1 MDRRTFAGVLAGT
14 TAMTMLGC
22 AGRTKESAAE
32 SKGAGTAAAAQGGR
46 LALYRS
52 VGEELA
58 QFDVD
63 VAGATLAQR
72 GAVLLPAN
80 VQYVWQHPS
89 RQYLYVTSSDS
100 GPGASGV
107 IGANHHI
114 SAFRIEASGTLQ
126 PHGKPQPLSSRP
138 IHNSVDAT
146 GSYSLVAHNNP
157 SGVTVHRIN
166 RDGTLGEQVKQPA
179 NLDAGIFGHQ
189 VLTTPSNRMA
199 IFVARGNDAARG
211 KPEDPG
217 ALKLFN
223 FKDGALTNLASV
235 APGKG
240 YGFGP
245 RHLDFHPTQP
255 WVYVSV
261 ERQNKLQMYR
271 MQADG
276 LAREPAF
283 TRDLLVEPHNER
295 PRQLGGPIHVHPN
308 GRFVYLTNRADNAV
322 PYEGQRVFGGGEN
335 NIVVFSINQATG
347 EPTLIQHIDTRGIH
361 VRTFALDPSG
371 RMLVAASIMA
381 LPVRE
386 GAGVRTV
393 PAGLSVFRVGADGR
407 LDFARKY
414 DVDTGKKTQF
424 WSGIFPVKG

>member
-1 MDRRTFAGVLAGT
+1 MDRRTFTGMLAGT

-22 AGRTKESAAE
+22 AGTTKGSAP
-32 SKGAGTAAAAQGGR
+32 GGGR

-52 VGEELA
+52 VGDELA

-63 VAGATLAQR
+63 VAGATLVQR

-80 VQYVWQHPS
+80 IQYVWQHPS
-89 RQYLYVTSSDS
+89 RRYLYVTSSDS

-114 SAFRIEASGTLQ
+114 SAFRIEASGSLQ

-146 GSYSLVAHNNP
+146 GAYSLTAHNNP

-166 RDGTLGEQVKQPA
+166 RDGTLGEPVEQPA
-179 NLDAGIFGHQ
+179 SLDAGIFGHQ

-223 FKDGALTNLASV
+223 FKDGVLTNLASV

-240 YGFGP
+240 FGFGP
-245 RHLDFHPTQP
+245 RHLDFHPTRP

-261 ERQNKLQMYR
+261 ERQNKLQLYHL
-271 MQADG
+271 QPEG
-276 LAREPAF
+276 LSREPAF

-308 GRFVYLTNRADNAV
+308 GRFVYLTNRADNTV
-322 PYEGQRVFGGGEN
+322 PHEGRRVFGGGEN
-335 NIVVFSINQATG
+335 SIVVFSLDPATG
-347 EPTLIQHIDTRGIH
+347 EPTLLQHIDTRGIH

-386 GAGVRTV
+386 GAAVRTV

-414 DVDTGKKTQF
+414 DVDTGKRTQF
-424 WSGIFPVKG
+424 WSGIFPLPTA

>member
-1 MDRRTFAGVLAGT
+1 
-14 TAMTMLGC
+14 MTMLGC

-32 SKGAGTAAAAQGGR
+32 PKSTGTAASQDGR

-63 VAGATLAQR
+63 VAGATLVQR

-100 GPGASGV
+100 GPGASAIKGV
-107 IGANHHI
+107 NHHI
-114 SAFRIEASGTLQ
+114 SAFRIEASGSLQ

-146 GSYSLVAHNNP
+146 GSYSLVAHNSP
-157 SGVTVHRIN
+157 AGVTVHRIN

-179 NLDAGIFGHQ
+179 SLDCGIFGHQ

-199 IFVARGNDAARG
+199 IFVARGNDAAGG

-217 ALKLFN
+217 ALKVLT
-223 FKDGALTNLASV
+223 FKDGVLTNLAAV

-245 RHLDFHPTQP
+245 RHLDFHPTRP

-261 ERQNKLQMYR
+261 ERQQKLQMYR
-271 MQADG
+271 MQDG
-276 LAREPAF
+276 GLSREPAF

-335 NIVVFSINQATG
+335 NIVVFALDQATG
-347 EPTLIQHIDTRGIH
+347 EPTLLQHIETRGIH

-393 PAGLSVFRVGADGR
+393 PAGLSVFRVGADGK

-424 WSGIFPVKG
+424 WSGIMSLPAA

>member
-1 MDRRTFAGVLAGT
+1 MDRRTFTGMLAGT

-22 AGRTKESAAE
+22 AGTTKGSAP
-32 SKGAGTAAAAQGGR
+32 GGGR

-52 VGEELA
+52 VGDELA

-63 VAGATLAQR
+63 VAGATLVQR

-80 VQYVWQHPS
+80 IQYVWQHPS
-89 RQYLYVTSSDS
+89 RRYLYVTSSDS

-114 SAFRIEASGTLQ
+114 SAFRIEASGSLQ

-146 GSYSLVAHNNP
+146 GAYSLTAHNNP

-166 RDGTLGEQVKQPA
+166 RDGTLGEPVKQPA

-223 FKDGALTNLASV
+223 FKDGVLTNLASV

-240 YGFGP
+240 FGFGP
-245 RHLDFHPTQP
+245 RHLDFHPTRP

-261 ERQNKLQMYR
+261 ERQNKLQLYHL
-271 MQADG
+271 QPEG
-276 LAREPAF
+276 LSREPAF

-308 GRFVYLTNRADNAV
+308 GRFVYLTNRADNTV
-322 PYEGQRVFGGGEN
+322 PYEGRRVFGGGEN
-335 NIVVFSINQATG
+335 SIVVFSLDPATG
-347 EPTLIQHIDTRGIH
+347 EPTLLQHIDTRGIH

-386 GAGVRTV
+386 GAAVRTV

-414 DVDTGKKTQF
+414 DVDTGKRTQF
-424 WSGIFPVKG
+424 WSGIFPLPTA

>member
-1 MDRRTFAGVLAGT
+1 MDRRTFTGMLAGT

-22 AGRTKESAAE
+22 AGTTKESAA
-32 SKGAGTAAAAQGGR
+32 SGK

-63 VAGATLAQR
+63 VAGATLVQR

-100 GPGASGV
+100 GPGASAIKGV
-107 IGANHHI
+107 NHHI
-114 SAFRIEASGTLQ
+114 SAFRIEASGSLQ

-146 GSYSLVAHNNP
+146 GSYSLVAHNSP
-157 SGVTVHRIN
+157 AGVTVHRIN
-166 RDGTLGEQVKQPA
+166 RDGTLGEPVPQPA

-199 IFVARGNDAARG
+199 IFVARGNDTAGG

-223 FKDGALTNLASV
+223 FKDGVLTNLASV
-235 APGKG
+235 APGNG

-245 RHLDFHPTQP
+245 RHLEFHPTQP
-255 WVYVSV
+255 WVYVSI
-261 ERQNKLQMYR
+261 ERQNKLHMYR

-276 LAREPAF
+276 LSREPAF
-283 TRDLLVEPHNER
+283 TRDLLVEPHHER

-308 GRFVYLTNRADNAV
+308 GRYVYLTNRADNAV

-381 LPVRE
+381 LPVRD

-407 LDFARKY
+407 LEFARKY

-424 WSGIFPVKG
+424 WSGIFPLPTA

>member
-1 MDRRTFAGVLAGT
+1 MDRRTFAGMLAGT

-22 AGRTKESAAE
+22 AGRTKESEAE
-32 SKGAGTAAAAQGGR
+32 PKSAGTAASQSGR

-63 VAGATLAQR
+63 VPAGSLAQR

-80 VQYVWQHPS
+80 IQYVWQHPS

-114 SAFRIEASGTLQ
+114 SAFRIAAAGALQ

-157 SGVTVHRIN
+157 SGITVRRIN

-179 NLDAGIFGHQ
+179 GIDAGIFGHQ

-199 IFVARGNDAARG
+199 IFVARGNDAGGG

-223 FKDGALTNLASV
+223 FKDGVLTNLASV

-240 YGFGP
+240 FGFGP

-276 LAREPAF
+276 LSREPAF
-283 TRDLLVEPHNER
+283 TRDLLVEPQNKR
-295 PRQLGGPIHVHPN
+295 PRQLGGPVHVHPN
-308 GRFVYLTNRADNAV
+308 GRFVYLTNRADYTV
-322 PYEGQRVFGGGEN
+322 PYEGRRVFGGGEN
-335 NIVVFSINQATG
+335 SIAVFSIDSSTG
-347 EPTLIQHIDTRGIH
+347 EPALIQHIDTRGIH

-393 PAGLSVFRVGADGR
+393 PAGLSVFRVGADGK
-407 LDFARKY
+407 LDFVRKY

-424 WSGIFPVKG
+424 WSGIMSLPAA

>member
-1 MDRRTFAGVLAGT
+1 MDRRTFTGMLAGT

-22 AGRTKESAAE
+22 AGTTKGSAP
-32 SKGAGTAAAAQGGR
+32 GGGR

-52 VGEELA
+52 VGDELA

-63 VAGATLAQR
+63 VAGATLVQR

-80 VQYVWQHPS
+80 IQYVWQHPS
-89 RQYLYVTSSDS
+89 RRYLYVTSSDS

-114 SAFRIEASGTLQ
+114 SAFRIEASGSLQ

-146 GSYSLVAHNNP
+146 GAYSLTAHNNP

-166 RDGTLGEQVKQPA
+166 RDGTLGEPVEQPA
-179 NLDAGIFGHQ
+179 SLDAGIFGHQ

-223 FKDGALTNLASV
+223 FKDGVLTNLASV

-240 YGFGP
+240 FGFGP
-245 RHLDFHPTQP
+245 RHLDFHPTRP

-261 ERQNKLQMYR
+261 ERQNKLQLYHL
-271 MQADG
+271 QPEG
-276 LAREPAF
+276 LSREPAF

-308 GRFVYLTNRADNAV
+308 GRFVYLTNRADNTV
-322 PYEGQRVFGGGEN
+322 PYEGRRVFGGGEN
-335 NIVVFSINQATG
+335 SIVVFSLDPATG
-347 EPTLIQHIDTRGIH
+347 EPTLLQHIDTRGIH

-386 GAGVRTV
+386 GAAVRTV

-414 DVDTGKKTQF
+414 DVDTGKRTQF
-424 WSGIFPVKG
+424 WSGIFPLPTA